1 MSRIIFAIIPA
12 YFFITGIFSQWQQFG
27 TGTNAKINS
36 IYFVDNNTGFFAAET
51 IFGSGNLFK
60 TTNGGTNWIY
70 IYSSTFP
77 LKSIYFYDPQNG
89 FAVGKEHIL
98 VTADGGNLWTDKYKP
113 DYEIYDIR
121 NFTSNY
127 VLAVGFKM
135 AQQNSAILQS
145 YDGGNNWTSQIVY
158 GGSTSRL
165 LAVRFPN
172 SNTGFTCG
180 EYGTVMRLIN
190 GGSWHFQVT
199 GTTNHLYSLY
209 FFNSFT
215 GFTAGANSTLV
226 KTTNSGTNWTLKNT
240 GFNNI
245 DFRSVAFVDIA
256 TGFISGSNGFIART
270 TDSGENW
277 VQQISN
283 VNVNLNTL
291 FCINKDTIFAA
302 GENGV
307 LLRTHNSG
315 IIGIN
320 INGNEIPSKFKL
332 HQNYPNPFNPV
343 TRINFQVPV
352 SAYVKLAIYDELGR
366 EIEILIEDKLN
377 PGEYFLNWNSSN
389 IPSGIY
395 FCKMTSN
402 NYVQT
407 IKMSVVK

>member
-1 MSRIIFAIIPA
+1 MSRIIFVIIPA

-36 IYFVDNNTGFFAAET
+36 IFFVDNNTGYFAAET
-51 IFGSGNLFK
+51 IFGAGNIFK

-77 LKSIYFYDPQNG
+77 LKSIYFYDLQNG

-135 AQQNSAILQS
+135 AQQNTSILQS

-172 SNTGFTCG
+172 NNTGFTCG

-190 GGSWHFQVT
+190 SGSWQFLVT

-226 KTTNSGTNWTLKNT
+226 KTTNSGTNWTVKNT

-245 DFRSVAFVDIA
+245 DFRSVVFIDFT
-256 TGFISGSNGFIART
+256 TGFIAGSNGFIAKT

-277 VQQISN
+277 VQQNSN

-291 FCINKDTIFAA
+291 FYINKDTIFAG

-307 LLRTHNSG
+307 LLRTYNGG

-320 INGNEIPSKFKL
+320 INGNEIPAKFKL

-352 SAYVKLAIYDELGR
+352 SSFVKLSIYDELGR
-366 EIEILIEDKLN
+366 EIDILIDDKLN
-377 PGEYFLNWNSSN
+377 PGDYYINWNSSN
-389 IPSGIY
+389 FPSGIY

-402 NYVQT
+402 DYTQS